1 MASKKE
7 EGFEALYGALEG
19 AIAKLEEGN
28 LTLEESITL
37 YEEGMKLAQRCRE
50 LLQQADL
57 RITRL
62 QEAFG
67 GGPGIREDASEYVAA
82 SGFGEPDDEPPPE

>member
-7 EGFEALYGALEG
+7 TDGFEVLYKRLEETV
-19 AIAKLEEGN
+19 AKLEEGN

-37 YEEGMKLAQRCRE
+37 YAEGMTLARRTQE
-50 LLQQADL
+50 LLAEAEL

-62 QEAFG
+62 QESFG
-67 GGPGIREDASEYVAA
+67 SSPILRDHTAEYVAGA
-82 SGFGEPDDEPPPE
+82 NDQEQSPE